1 VSSARA
7 ITCKELTEVLTDYLE
22 GTMALEDRA
31 ALEAHLALCEGCAT
45 YVDQMRQVIRTV
57 HALRVAD
64 VEATAPDSLL
74 EAFRAWKRGEPVPET

>member
-1 VSSARA
+1 MSATRA

-45 YVDQMRQVIRTV
+45 YVEQMRQVIATV
-57 HALRVAD
+57 HELRPD
-64 VEATAPDSLL
+64 HVEATAPHDLL
-74 EAFRAWKRGEPVPET
+74 EAFRAWKRGEPIPGT